1 MIRFNLCC
9 DNGHHFFSWFASNET
24 FDRLQAAGRIEC
36 TVCGV
41 KKVEKALMAPS
52 VAKGRDSSSGSA
64 PEGGANEPRDI
75 EAEVS
80 RRIAA
85 FRRHIE
91 ENSDYVGVN
100 FADEARA
107 IHIGEAPVRPIYG
120 EARIE
125 DARALAAEGIPV
137 APLPF
142 IPRPQTN

>member
-9 DNGHHFFSWFASNET
+9 DNGHHFFSWFASNDT
-24 FDRLQAAGRIEC
+24 FERLQAAGRIEC

-52 VAKGRDSSSGSA
+52 VASRREK
-64 PEGGANEPRDI
+64 PGANTIPTPQSI
-75 EAEVS
+75 EAEVT

-85 FRRHIE
+85 FRRHVE

-100 FADEARA
+100 FASEARA
-107 IHIGEAPVRPIYG
+107 MHVGEAPERPIYG

-125 DARALAAEGIPV
+125 EAKALAAEGIPV

-142 IPRPQTN
+142 VPKAQTN

>member
-9 DNGHHFFSWFASNET
+9 ENGHHFFSWFASNEM
-24 FDRLQAAGRIEC
+24 FERLQAGGRIEC

-52 VAKGRDSSSGSA
+52 VATSRDKPAKGA
-64 PEGGANEPRDI
+64 PDKPLDI
-75 EAEVS
+75 EAEVT
-80 RRIAA
+80 RRIKA
-85 FRRHIE
+85 FRRHVE

-100 FADEARA
+100 FAAEARA
-107 IHIGEAPVRPIYG
+107 IHVGEAPERPIYG

-125 DARALAAEGIPV
+125 EAKALAAEGIPV

-142 IPRPQTN
+142 VPKAQTN